1 MLLKFAFGQG
11 KQRGS
16 PKKLITASF
25 FFHGRGA
32 PLQREALGLF
42 RSLLHQILDQIPHLL
57 SDFSSIFKKR
67 CETEGEPGKKW
78 EWHVTELR
86 NFLGN
91 SIPRASKAYSI
102 RIYVDALDEC
112 GEEVARDLV
121 AYFQRLTSKLP
132 LTETTLSICFSC
144 RHFPIVALA
153 HGLTISVENEN
164 HRDIATYV
172 QGELKR
178 GISDKSKV

>member
-1 MLLKFAFGQG
+1 MRDR
-11 KQRGS
+11 RGVGEEVGVAYDEAT
-16 PKKLITASF
+16 KLF
-25 FFHGRGA
+25 
-32 PLQREALGLF
+32 
-42 RSLLHQILDQIPHLL
+42 
-57 SDFSSIFKKR
+57 
-67 CETEGEPGKKW
+67 
-78 EWHVTELR
+78 
-86 NFLGN
+86 GN

-121 AYFQRLTSKLP
+121 AYFQRLTSKSP

-164 HRDIATYV
+164 NRDIATYV
-172 QGELKR
+172 QGELKG
-178 GISDKSKV
+178 GISDKSKVQELEVKIVDKASGVSNGSSSSFLSSSGCTAKEGT